1 MFKYVKFNTIQDELT
16 KLEFRGGGEDVKV
29 NYFDTGVVSLE
40 GTKSDINAIISKQ
53 DPKINCVEITIDEFR
68 EIASSSRQLE
78 RIRKVVAADV
88 AKQYSLADEIGMLKR
103 EETDP
108 KRVAYEAYV
117 AECKAKGDEAK
128 AKMGY

>member
-1 MFKYVKFNTIQDELT
+1 MFKFVTYEKVEEEFTT
-16 KLEFRGGGEDVKV
+16 LEFRGGDESVDV
-29 NYFDTGVVSLE
+29 NHFDGVVSLE
-40 GTKSDINAIISKQ
+40 GDEAAIDALVEAQ
-53 DPKINCVEITIDEFR
+53 ETKINCQYITQDAFR
-68 EIASSSRQLE
+68 DLVKDHRKINL
-78 RIRKVVAADV
+78 IRDMVAKDI